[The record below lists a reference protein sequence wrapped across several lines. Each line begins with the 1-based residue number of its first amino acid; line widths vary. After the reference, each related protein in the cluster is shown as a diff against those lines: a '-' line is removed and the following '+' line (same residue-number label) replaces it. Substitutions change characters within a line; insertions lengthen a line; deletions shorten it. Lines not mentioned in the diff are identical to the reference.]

1 MVWDKTHKDKSAST
15 IAQFLHKYEIIC
27 RQWMKIQIKDQGK
40 EFVYEVT
47 KVSQNIIGT
56 E

>member
-1 MVWDKTHKDKSAST
+1 MVWDKTHKDKSTST
-15 IAQFLHKYEIIC
+15 IAQFLHKYEFIC
-27 RQWMKIQIKDQGK
+27 RQSMKIQIKGQGK

-47 KVSQNIIGT
+47 KVSQNMIGT